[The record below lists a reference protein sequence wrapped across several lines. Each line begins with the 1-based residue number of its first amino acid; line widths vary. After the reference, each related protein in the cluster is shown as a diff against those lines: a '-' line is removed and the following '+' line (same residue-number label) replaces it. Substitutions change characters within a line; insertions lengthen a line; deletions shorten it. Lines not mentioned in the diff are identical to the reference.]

1 MHGALQR
8 FSVALVP
15 TQRIETFGDHLDP
28 VGIIDAVE
36 NFPAEFVGRPTLD
49 GDRYGACGD
58 DHLVR
63 PGDLKWREPL
73 EGSVDGG
80 DRGVDGFRGRS
91 ATREHR
97 VGRQRKTV
105 PIERQGNDTDDRNH
119 RNQ

>member
-15 TQRIETFGDHLDP
+15 TQRIETLGDHLDA
-28 VGIIDAVE
+28 VGAIDAVE
-36 NFPAEFVGRPTLD
+36 NFSAEFVGRPTLD
-49 GDRYGACGD
+49 GDRYGPRGD

-63 PGDLKWREPL
+63 PGDLKWGESL
-73 EGSVDGG
+73 DAAVVDGDG
-80 DRGVDGFRGRS
+80 GVHGLGGRTS
-91 ATREHR
+91 AREHR